1 MQPHGSQSRHKDLL
15 PKFAAALDL
24 FLPEV
29 KFAGEGLKT
38 SATLRSSDGHTKQVL
53 IFLVLLKTERVHLY
67 RCNARSVLYQSC
79 INACSYEPY
88 ILYMRSSSCI
98 DGPYVDALLVVAR
111 CILYSCV
118 YGLVTLGRCK

>member
-1 MQPHGSQSRHKDLL
+1 MQPYGSQSRHKDLL

-38 SATLRSSDGHTKQVL
+38 SAPLRSSDGHTTQVL
-53 IFLVLLKTERVHLY
+53 ILLVLLKTERVHLY
-67 RCNARSVLYQSC
+67 RCNARSVLYQC
-79 INACSYEPY
+79 INACSYVPY
-88 ILYMRSSSCI
+88 IFYVRSSSGI
-98 DGPYVDALLVVAR
+98 DGPYVVALLVVAC